1 MEKTYIALD
10 LETTGFEAE
19 NDQVIEIAAIK
30 FQGKKIIGT
39 FETLVNPHFPIPA
52 MVSHITGITQNDVA
66 NAPEFSEIKDQLI
79 EFLGDFPIIGH
90 NIDFDLTF
98 LKAKGLPIKNKQYD
112 TLHLAGILLPGL
124 PSYSLDTISRVL
136 KLEHT
141 KKHRAMSDTH
151 VCFDLFNLLF
161 EKIAEIPAN
170 TLLEIQR
177 LIKKSD
183 WHLGEIFLE
192 AKANKSS
199 KKPDKSS
206 KQVNNDIPKAETP
219 LNNLAD
225 FFQNQELANSLFHNY
240 ESRPT
245 QQQLAENIYKSF
257 ENQSHLIA
265 EAPTGSGKTFAYLL
279 AGALW
284 NKKFQEKVVISTNT
298 NNLQDQIF
306 QKDFPILQKL
316 FPNLKIALLKGR
328 KNYFSPARFNH
339 IISKDKLEEH
349 EILMAIKVILWL
361 LKTETGDLEELNL
374 HNKELTLLDEICC
387 LNSQQNTPP
396 SQQNKKPLA
405 NKELIEEKF
414 LTRARLNAE
423 QADLLIINHS
433 LLIQD
438 SISANQLL
446 PEFYYLVIDEAHHLE
461 KIATDALTIDLTPN
475 RFRKILENLQEL
487 EIKYASSDNLF
498 SNPNSQSLP
507 SKIRLQSDQAEF
519 QAIQFFEAANNFL
532 EEFGK
537 PLNLFPLHLTLN
549 FVHLKTAQWDNLK
562 EQLNSLNQHLKG
574 LQENLN
580 SLVKDLLTNGETD
593 LFDLEYYQNQLSK
606 LSEDTASLLIDIE
619 KNIVWI
625 NRTHDE
631 NLHFQKAPLEIGEE
645 LQKLL
650 YQNKKSVIFTSAT
663 LTTNGNFNYIK
674 HELGLS
680 ENVMELKLPSHFS
693 YPDQVKIIIP
703 EDLPLD
709 PREDAYLE
717 DCQNL
722 INQIIQTN
730 GGRTLVL
737 FTSKKDL
744 SRIFHHLA
752 PQLKHQGFNLL
763 AQGISGGRG
772 KIISH
777 FMDEPESSALMGTN
791 SFWEGIDL
799 VGNLLNCLVIQ
810 KLPFD
815 PPEDPIFRARSRRFR
830 NEFNDY
836 SLPRAILR
844 FKQGFGRLIRS
855 SQDTGN
861 TIMLDSRLVHK
872 EYGKNFLASLPEGI
886 QIHQC
891 SKSQVIDL
899 LK

>member
-1 MEKTYIALD
+1 MDKTYIALD

-30 FQGKKIIGT
+30 FQGKKIIDT
-39 FETLVNPHFPIPA
+39 FETLVNPQVPIPA
-52 MVSHITGITQNDVA
+52 MVSHITGITQEHIA
-66 NAPEFSEIKDQLI
+66 NAPHFSAIQEKLV
-79 EFLGDFPIIGH
+79 EFLGDHPIIGH
-90 NIDFDLTF
+90 NIDFDLSF

-124 PSYSLDTISRVL
+124 ASYSLDTISRVL

-141 KKHRAMSDTH
+141 NKHRAMSDTH

-161 EKIAEIPAN
+161 DKIAEIPAN
-170 TLLEIQR
+170 TLQEIQS

-192 AKANKSS
+192 AKPAKTSTKVD
-199 KKPDKSS
+199 KK
-206 KQVNNDIPKAETP
+206 ETKKTLENP
-219 LNNLAD
+219 FPNLKLDQPAD
-225 FFQNQELANSLFHNY
+225 FFNDAELAASLFPNY
-240 ESRPT
+240 EPRPT
-245 QQQLAENIYKSF
+245 QQQLSEDIFKSF
-257 ENQSHLIA
+257 SNQSHLIA

-306 QKDFPILQKL
+306 QKDFPVLEKL

-339 IISKDKLEEH
+339 IISKEKLEEH

-387 LNSQQNTPP
+387 LGSQTMP
-396 SQQNKKPLA
+396 SPSPKGKDQQ
-405 NKELIEEKF
+405 LIPEEKF
-414 LTRARLNAE
+414 LTQARLNAE
-423 QADLLIINHS
+423 TADILVVNHS

-438 SISANQLL
+438 SISANHLL
-446 PEFYYLVIDEAHHLE
+446 PDFHYLIIDEAHHLE
-461 KIATDALTIDLTPN
+461 KTATDALIVDLTPN

-487 EIKYASSDNLF
+487 ELQYSASPTLF
-498 SNPNSQSLP
+498 STPEANNLP
-507 SKIRLQSDQAEF
+507 SKIRLQSDQAEY
-519 QAIQFFEAANNFL
+519 QASEFFNSTNEFL

-549 FVHLKTAQWDNLK
+549 FVHLKTTQWDSLK
-562 EQLNSLNQHLKG
+562 NQLTLLNEQIRQLL
-574 LQENLN
+574 ENLN
-580 SLVKDLLTNGETD
+580 LLIKNLLVNGQTD

-606 LSEDTASLLIDIE
+606 LSADSTSLLENIE
-619 KNIVWI
+619 ANIVWI

-631 NLHFQKAPLEIGEE
+631 NLHFQKAPLEIGHE
-645 LQKLL
+645 LQTLL
-650 YQNKKSVIFTSAT
+650 YQNKKSIIFTSAT
-663 LTTNGNFNYIK
+663 LTTNGNFNYIR
-674 HELGLS
+674 HELGLT
-680 ENVMELKLPSHFS
+680 ENVQELKLPSHFS

-722 INQIIQTN
+722 INQIIQKN

-744 SRIFHHLA
+744 SRIFHQLA
-752 PQLKHQGFNLL
+752 PKLKHEGFNLL

-799 VGNLLNCLVIQ
+799 VGDLLNCLIIQ

-891 SKSQVIDL
+891 SKNQVIDL
-899 LK
+899 L

>member
-1 MEKTYIALD
+1 MDKTYIALD

-30 FQGKKIIGT
+30 FQGKKIIDT
-39 FETLVNPHFPIPA
+39 FETLINPHVPIPP
-52 MVSHITGITQNDVA
+52 MVSHITGITQEHIA
-66 NAPEFSEIKDQLI
+66 NAPKFEEIKDKLV
-79 EFLGDFPIIGH
+79 EFLGDYPIIGH
-90 NIDFDLTF
+90 NIDFDLSF

-124 PSYSLDTISRVL
+124 ASYSLDTISRVL
-136 KLEHT
+136 KLEHIN
-141 KKHRAMSDTH
+141 KHRAMSDTH
-151 VCFDLFNLLF
+151 VCFDLFNLLID
-161 EKIAEIPAN
+161 KIKEIPAN
-170 TLLEIQR
+170 TLEEIQR
-177 LIKKSD
+177 LIKKSE

-192 AKANKSS
+192 ATTSTPSPKKSS
-199 KKPDKSS
+199 KPELKPLENPAAPIKLDQPS
-206 KQVNNDIPKAETP
+206 
-219 LNNLAD
+219 D
-225 FFQNQELANSLFHNY
+225 FFTNSTLASSLFPNY
-240 ESRPT
+240 EPRPT
-245 QQQLAENIYKSF
+245 QQQLSEQIFQAFST
-257 ENQSHLIA
+257 QSHLIA

-306 QKDFPILQKL
+306 QKDFPILQQL
-316 FPNLKIALLKGR
+316 FPNLKISLLKGR

-339 IISKDKLEEH
+339 IISKEKLEEH

-387 LNSQQNTPP
+387 LGSQTLPSP
-396 SQQNKKPLA
+396 SQKTSGKDKQ
-405 NKELIEEKF
+405 LIPEERF
-414 LTRARLNAE
+414 LTQARLKAE
-423 QADLLIINHS
+423 QADLLVVNHS

-438 SISANQLL
+438 SISENHLL
-446 PEFYYLVIDEAHHLE
+446 PDYHYLIIDEAHHLE
-461 KIATDALTIDLTPN
+461 KTATDALIVDLTPN

-487 EIKYASSDNLF
+487 ELQYAAPANLF
-498 SNPNSQSLP
+498 SAPGTNNLP
-507 SKIRLQSDQAEF
+507 SQIRIQSDQAEY
-519 QAIQFFEAANNFL
+519 QASQFFEFANQFL

-537 PLNLFPLHLTLN
+537 PLNLFPLHVTIN
-549 FVHLKTAQWDNLK
+549 FVHLKTTQWDNLK
-562 EQLNSLNQHLKG
+562 IQL
-574 LQENLN
+574 ENLN
-580 SLVKDLLTNGETD
+580 QQIRQLLESLNLLIKNLLINSETD
-593 LFDLEYYQNQLSK
+593 LYDLEYYQNQLSK
-606 LSEDTASLLIDIE
+606 LLEDSTSLLENIQE
-619 KNIVWI
+619 NIVWV

-631 NLHFQKAPLEIGEE
+631 NLHFQKAPLEIGQE
-645 LQKLL
+645 LQTLL
-650 YQNKKSVIFTSAT
+650 YQNKKSIIFTSAT
-663 LTTNGNFNYIK
+663 LTTNGNFNYVR

-680 ENVMELKLPSHFS
+680 ENIHELKLPSHFS

-709 PREDAYLE
+709 PREDAYLNDCE
-717 DCQNL
+717 DL
-722 INQIIQTN
+722 INQIIQKN
-730 GGRTLVL
+730 GGRSLVL

-799 VGNLLNCLVIQ
+799 VGDLLNCLIIQ

-861 TIMLDSRLVHK
+861 TILLDSRLIHK

-886 QIHQC
+886 KIHQC
-891 SKSQVIDL
+891 SKNQVADL
-899 LK
+899 L

>member
-30 FQGKKIIGT
+30 FKGKEIIGT

-52 MVSHITGITQNDVA
+52 MVSHITGITQEDVA
-66 NAPEFSEIKDQLI
+66 HAPEFSEIKDKLI

-98 LKAKGLPIKNKQYD
+98 LKAKGIPIKNKQYD

-170 TLLEIQR
+170 TLSEIQR

-192 AKANKSS
+192 AKPL
-199 KKPDKSS
+199 KKPGNSDKTGPASTEESS
-206 KQVNNDIPKAETP
+206 TAEKFKINELT
-219 LNNLAD
+219 D
-225 FFQNQELANSLFHNY
+225 FFQNKDLANSLFSNY
-240 ESRPT
+240 EARPT
-245 QQQLAENIYKSF
+245 QQQLSEDIFKSF
-257 ENQSHLIA
+257 ANQSHLIA

-298 NNLQDQIF
+298 NNLQDQILK
-306 QKDFPILQKL
+306 KDFPILKSL

-349 EILMAIKVILWL
+349 EILMSIKVILWL

-387 LNSQQNTPP
+387 LSSQSETAPTKK
-396 SQQNKKPLA
+396 KKPVNA
-405 NKELIEEKF
+405 ELIEEKF

-438 SISANQLL
+438 SISDNQLL

-461 KIATDALTIDLTPN
+461 KVATDALTIDLTPN

-487 EIKYASSDNLF
+487 EIKYSQSANLF
-498 SNPNSQSLP
+498 SSPESQNLP

-519 QAIQFFEAANNFL
+519 QAIQFFESANHFL

-549 FVHLKTAQWDNLK
+549 FLHLKTTQWDNLK
-562 EQLNSLNQHLKG
+562 EQLAVLNGHLKG

-580 SLVKDLLTNGETD
+580 LLIKDLLTNGETD
-593 LFDLEYYQNQLSK
+593 LFDLEYYQNQLNK
-606 LSEDTASLLIDIE
+606 LLQDATSLLQDIE

-631 NLHFQKAPLEIGEE
+631 NLHFQKAPLEIGQE
-645 LQKLL
+645 LQTLL
-650 YQNKKSVIFTSAT
+650 YQNKKSIIFTSAT
-663 LTTNGNFNYIK
+663 LTTNGNFNYVK
-674 HELGLS
+674 HELGLTD
-680 ENVMELKLPSHFS
+680 NVTELKLPSHFS

-709 PREDAYLE
+709 PREEAYLS
-717 DCQNL
+717 DCENL

-799 VGNLLNCLVIQ
+799 VGDLLNCLVIQ

-855 SQDTGN
+855 AQDTGN

-891 SKSQVIDL
+891 SKSQVADL